1 MTTREDFEKWFAD
14 SYGIDI
20 SIDRAGEGYIYDQI
34 NDKWIG
40 YQACAAH
47 YEAELLKRDALIA
60 EKDKALREVIEM
72 YVDDANDADPEESV
86 GAFAKQAISITND
99 NVRLV
104 PVKWQTYDHDDGEW
118 FTFDTEEEAKEVWPN
133 NNIRRQLYTIVKG
146 EAG

>member
-60 EKDKALREVIEM
+60 EKDKALS
-72 YVDDANDADPEESV
+72 ACALNDIARKALSLPHDS
-86 GAFAKQAISITND
+86 
-99 NVRLV
+99 VRLV
-104 PVKWQTYDHDDGEW
+104 EVYQVGVGYIPADRKTPPDG
-118 FTFDTEEEAKEVWPN
+118 TK
-133 NNIRRQLYTIVKG
+133 LYTIVKG
-146 EAG
+146 E